1 MAIRAAL
8 IGCGKIGQRHLQALV
23 HQNAIE
29 LVATVDTNQEQAEA
43 AAVAFDAD
51 AFTDTAVMLDKAD
64 VDAAVIATPSGL
76 HRDLAIQ
83 VMERGKH
90 VMVEK
95 PLALTYHDA
104 KAIVDMAHA
113 CKVIAVVTQFNRML
127 PTVEQLFQAHQEGRL
142 GRIVDASVA
151 LRWSRPQSYYD
162 EAPWRG
168 TLGMDGGVLF
178 NQAIHAID
186 VLLQMM
192 GPVAE
197 VFAYTATLS
206 HQIEA
211 EDSVAGTMRFESGVL
226 ATVAATT
233 CVPKTNLE
241 ERLTIVGEN
250 GVVVIG
256 PTVNQIET
264 WRVGDD
270 DEDDLRQRL
279 LELPSRPGWQSH
291 HDALKDFAD
300 AITEGNTPRLDA
312 GSALDG
318 IAVIEGLM
326 RSGREGRVVMMS
338 EITGEG
344 V

>member
-1 MAIRAAL
+1 MAIRTAL

-23 HQNAIE
+23 HQNAID
-29 LVATVDTNQEQAEA
+29 LVATVDINQEQAEA
-43 AAVAFDAD
+43 AAVAFDAA
-51 AFTDTAVMLDKAD
+51 AFTDTLEMLDHAD
-64 VDAAVIATPSGL
+64 IDAAIIATPSGL
-76 HRDLAIQ
+76 HRDLALQ
-83 VMERGKH
+83 VIERGKH

-95 PLALTYHDA
+95 PLALAYHDA
-104 KAIVDMAHA
+104 KAIVDAAQAH
-113 CKVIAVVTQFNRML
+113 KVIAVVTQFNRLL
-127 PTVEQLFQAHQEGRL
+127 PTIEKLLQAHQDGRL
-142 GRIVDASVA
+142 GRIVDAGVA
-151 LRWSRPQSYYD
+151 VRWSRPQSYYD

-168 TLGMDGGVLF
+168 TFQMDGGVLF

-186 VLLQMM
+186 VVLQIM

-197 VFAYTATLS
+197 VFAYTATLT

-211 EDSVAGTMRFESGVL
+211 EDSVAGTIRFKSGVL

-256 PTVNQIET
+256 PTVNKVDT

-270 DEDDLRQRL
+270 DEEDVRQKL
-279 LELPSRPGWQSH
+279 LDLPSRPSWQSH
-291 HDALKDFAD
+291 HDALEDFAD
-300 AITEGNTPRLDA
+300 AILQGNKPRLDA
-312 GSALDG
+312 ASALNG
-318 IAVIEGLM
+318 IAVVEGLM
-326 RSGREGRVVMMS
+326 RSGREGRVVKMS

-344 V
+344 I